1 VVVLL
6 PFSFCFVGCIVG
18 SGFCCCCGGFI
29 VWREELEGR
38 MGKEEEGMPNTCVRG
53 CCSSTHIPLAIP
65 KTHFNITKEIARGAE
80 SVVYEA
86 RLEGKLVAAKKP
98 KLSTSADL
106 DRFHEELQILSKV
119 EHPNVATLV
128 GVRAYPPD
136 YFFFY
141 HLYENGNLGDA
152 LHEAD
157 WRPTLQQILT
167 IAIQLGCSTANPK
180 IPFLSQITTEGI
192 LIKFLCVQHF
202 CKKTTI
208 F

>member
-1 VVVLL
+1 VELVLT
-6 PFSFCFVGCIVG
+6 
-18 SGFCCCCGGFI
+18 
-29 VWREELEGR
+29 
-38 MGKEEEGMPNTCVRG
+38 N
-53 CCSSTHIPLAIP
+53 
-65 KTHFNITKEIARGAE
+65 
-80 SVVYEA
+80 
-86 RLEGKLVAAKKP
+86 
-98 KLSTSADL
+98 
-106 DRFHEELQILSKV
+106 SKV

-180 IPFLSQITTEGI
+180 IPFLSLITTEGI
-192 LIKFLCVQHF
+192 LIKLLCVQHV

>member
-1 VVVLL
+1 MIFEVVFFLECATAPSPAPAPASDSACDCDSVSGSDSGCFCLTEFTCAVELVLT
-6 PFSFCFVGCIVG
+6 
-18 SGFCCCCGGFI
+18 
-29 VWREELEGR
+29 
-38 MGKEEEGMPNTCVRG
+38 N
-53 CCSSTHIPLAIP
+53 
-65 KTHFNITKEIARGAE
+65 
-80 SVVYEA
+80 
-86 RLEGKLVAAKKP
+86 
-98 KLSTSADL
+98 
-106 DRFHEELQILSKV
+106 SKV

-167 IAIQLGCSTANPK
+167 IAIQLGCRTTNPK

-192 LIKFLCVQHF
+192 LIKLLCVQHV